1 MAAFSS
7 RNYIETSFFFSFY
20 SINNSIRVTR
30 QLWPNLSVSIVLQT
44 YESTIGCSIT
54 RTKGSDKLKL
64 IEKGEKK
71 HNAEG
76 GVSYFGFGR
85 LVELL
90 IKAISHR
97 VMIIIALA
105 FVSCIKD
112 LLRSNRE
119 WLLIKLIFKLSCR
132 FIGRGWNLDR
142 DHRFFHNGGQWR
154 CRHFGKAILLRTTV
168 GWRLGLAA

>member
-7 RNYIETSFFFSFY
+7 RNYIETSFFFL

-71 HNAEG
+71 TQR
-76 GVSYFGFGR
+76 GR
-85 LVELL
+85 RRQL
-90 IKAISHR
+90 
-97 VMIIIALA
+97 
-105 FVSCIKD
+105 FWFWQTC
-112 LLRSNRE
+112 
-119 WLLIKLIFKLSCR
+119 
-132 FIGRGWNLDR
+132 
-142 DHRFFHNGGQWR
+142 
-154 CRHFGKAILLRTTV
+154 
-168 GWRLGLAA
+168 